1 MSGRARKPMNEMSEA
16 NTASVHGVPGDRAR
30 AAGVMRAIWPLL
42 GAIFLC
48 GFFLGTV
55 LPRLPRGVSGAGLLL
70 VAVFLVWAMRG
81 GLRGIRA
88 YFKGARGEEMVA
100 VLLEALPQGYHV
112 FHDVPCGDAGGIDH
126 LVVGPTGLFVVETK
140 YWSGAVRVENGVVR
154 VDGAL
159 PSRSPLQQVRAT
171 ARALT
176 DFLGERLEV
185 VPPCVPVVC
194 FASNTL
200 AGGFHVCEDTTFC
213 NASGLRSLVLS
224 HAAHVIPDDIERI
237 VKVMEQKAS

>member
-1 MSGRARKPMNEMSEA
+1 MSEA

-30 AAGVMRAIWPLL
+30 AAGVMRAIRPFF
-42 GAIFLC
+42 GAIFLF
-48 GFFLGTV
+48 GFFLGAV
-55 LPRLPRGVSGAGLLL
+55 VPRLPRGVSGAGLLL
-70 VAVFLVWAMRG
+70 VAVFLVWAMRD
-81 GLRGIRA
+81 GLRGIRSF
-88 YFKGARGEEMVA
+88 FKGARGEEMVA
-100 VLLEALPQGYHV
+100 ALLEALPQGYHV
-112 FHDVPCGDAGGIDH
+112 FHDVPCGAAGGIDH

-140 YWSGAVRVENGVVR
+140 FWSGLVRVEDGVVS

-159 PSRSPLQQVRAT
+159 PSRPPLQQVRST

-176 DFLGERLEV
+176 DFLAERLEV

-200 AGGFHVCEDTTFC
+200 EGGLHVSEDTTVC
-213 NASGLRSLVLS
+213 NASGLRALILS
-224 HAAHVIPDDIERI
+224 HAAHLIPDDIERI